1 MHYRYSVLSE
11 TGNEIKGLE
20 QGSYQEIRKRLK
32 EKNYYILS
40 LEADFLKSIRFA
52 LEKKTVKPQT
62 LAVFFEDLVNM
73 LKTGIAM
80 NEAVSALQESSVEPV
95 LTKALSGIEYDL
107 ANGFSLAKAFK
118 KTKVFPWLVINML
131 KVGEKSGS
139 LEQVFDDLAKYYS
152 REAEFLS
159 SLKSAVI
166 YPIVVFCMLVGIMF
180 YVSSNV
186 IPHLEALLPIR
197 GNAYFSTRVLL
208 FLSHFLKDFW
218 FVCLLLPIAGIF
230 IYSRFKKSSIEKAAS
245 FYYKIPLV
253 GSIAKDVAF
262 STLFSNLAVLQRNGI
277 NIAEALS
284 LIGDTTSY
292 QFLSKKIQ
300 KLKDFI
306 ASGLSF
312 WQALEKDPFFPSFIY
327 YSIRKGEEMGRLDEY
342 LTSLSRYY
350 FDKVSRRIGVLLSFI
365 QPLLLIFCAAFLL
378 FVVSAFIMPVY
389 SNLSNIA
396 GGNVKF

>member
-40 LEADFLKSIRFA
+40 LEADIFKSMRFS
-52 LEKKTVKPQT
+52 LENKTVKAQT

-95 LTKALSGIEYDL
+95 LTKALSGIEDDL
-107 ANGFSLAKAFK
+107 ANGFSLTKAFE
-118 KTKVFPWLVINML
+118 KTKVFPWLVLNML

-139 LEQVFDDLAKYYS
+139 LEQVSEDLARYYS
-152 REAEFLS
+152 REAEFS
-159 SLKSAVI
+159 RNLKSAVI

-180 YVSSNV
+180 YVSFKV
-186 IPHLEALLPIR
+186 IPHLEALLPIG
-197 GNAYFSTRVLL
+197 GNAYFSTRLLL
-208 FLSHFLKDFW
+208 FLSHFLKNFW
-218 FVCLLLPIAGIF
+218 FVCPLLPIAAVF
-230 IYSRFKKSSIEKAAS
+230 IYSRLKKSSVERIAS
-245 FYYKIPLV
+245 FYYKIPLI
-253 GSIAKDVAF
+253 GSVAKDAAF

-277 NIAEALS
+277 NIADALS
-284 LIGDTTSY
+284 LIEETTSY
-292 QFLSKKIQ
+292 QFLAKKIQ

-312 WQALEKDPFFPSFIY
+312 WQALQKDPFFPKLAY
-327 YSIRKGEEMGRLDEY
+327 TTVKKGEEMGALDKY
-342 LTSLSRYY
+342 LQSLSKYY
-350 FDKVSRRIGVLLSFI
+350 FDKVSRRTGVILSFI
-365 QPLLLIFCAAFLL
+365 QPALLIFCAAILL

>member
-1 MHYRYSVLSE
+1 MHYQYSVLSE
-11 TGNEIKGLE
+11 TGNEINGIE
-20 QGSYQEIRKRLK
+20 QGSYSQIKKSLK
-32 EKNYYILS
+32 AKNYYILS
-40 LEADFLKSIRFA
+40 LEADIFKSMRFA
-52 LEKKTVKPQT
+52 LENKTVKAQT

-95 LTKALSGIEYDL
+95 LTKALSGIEDDL
-107 ANGFSLAKAFK
+107 ANGFSLTKAFE
-118 KTKVFPWLVINML
+118 KTKVFPWLVLNML

-139 LEQVFDDLAKYYS
+139 LEQVFEDLARYYS
-152 REAEFLS
+152 REAEFS
-159 SLKSAVI
+159 RNLKSAVI

-180 YVSSNV
+180 YVSFKV

-197 GNAYFSTRVLL
+197 GNAYFSTRLLL
-208 FLSHFLKDFW
+208 FLSHFLKNFW
-218 FVCLLLPIAGIF
+218 FVCPLLPIAAVF
-230 IYSRFKKSSIEKAAS
+230 IYSRLKKSSVERIAS
-245 FYYKIPLV
+245 FYYKIPLI
-253 GSIAKDVAF
+253 GSVAKDAAF

-284 LIGDTTSY
+284 LIEETTSY
-292 QFLSKKIQ
+292 QFLAKKIQ

-312 WQALEKDPFFPSFIY
+312 WQAIEKDPFFPSFIY
-327 YSIRKGEEMGRLDEY
+327 YSVRKGEEMGALDEY
-342 LTSLSRYY
+342 LQSLSKYY
-350 FDKVSRRIGVLLSFI
+350 FDKVSRRTGVILSFI
-365 QPLLLIFCAAFLL
+365 QPALLIFCAAILL

-389 SNLSNIA
+389 GNLSNIA

>member
-40 LEADFLKSIRFA
+40 LEADLFKSIRFA
-52 LEKKTVKPQT
+52 LEKKTIKPQT

-73 LKTGIAM
+73 LKTGIAI
-80 NEAVSALQESSVEPV
+80 NEAVVALQESSIDPV
-95 LTKALSGIEYDL
+95 LTKSLSGIEDDL
-107 ANGFSLAKAFK
+107 ANGFSLTKAFK
-118 KTKVFPWLVINML
+118 ETKVFPWLVLNML

-139 LEQVFDDLAKYYS
+139 LEQVFEDLAKYYS

-159 SLKSAVI
+159 SLKSAII

-180 YVSSNV
+180 YVSFKV

-197 GNAYFSTRVLL
+197 GNAYFSTRLLL
-208 FLSHFLKDFW
+208 FLSHFLRDFW
-218 FVCLLLPIAGIF
+218 FVCLLFPPAAVF
-230 IYSRFKKSSIEKAAS
+230 IYSRLKKSSIERISA
-245 FYYKIPLV
+245 FYYKIPLI
-253 GSIAKDVAF
+253 GPLAKDAAF

-284 LIGDTTSY
+284 LIEETTSY
-292 QFLSKKIQ
+292 QFLAKKIQ

-312 WQALEKDPFFPSFIY
+312 WQALQKDPFFPKLAY
-327 YSIRKGEEMGRLDEY
+327 TTVKKGEEMGALDKY
-342 LTSLSRYY
+342 LQSLSKYY
-350 FDKVSRRIGVLLSFI
+350 FDKVSRRTGVILSFI
-365 QPLLLIFCAAFLL
+365 QPALLIFCAAILL

>member
-40 LEADFLKSIRFA
+40 LEADFFKSIRFA

-80 NEAVSALQESSVEPV
+80 NEAVSALQESSVEP
-95 LTKALSGIEYDL
+95 LIAKALSGIEYDL
-107 ANGFSLAKAFK
+107 ANGFSLARAFE

-139 LEQVFDDLAKYYS
+139 LEQVFEDLAKYYS
-152 REAEFLS
+152 REASFLR

-166 YPIVVFCMLVGIMF
+166 YPIIVFCMLIGIMF
-180 YVSSNV
+180 YVSFKV

-218 FVCLLLPIAGIF
+218 FVCILFPIAGIF
-230 IYSRFKKSSIEKAAS
+230 IYSRFKKSSIEKVAS

-253 GSIAKDVAF
+253 GSIAKDAAF
-262 STLFSNLAVLQRNGI
+262 STLFSNLAVLQKNGI

-284 LIGDTTSY
+284 LIEETISY

-342 LTSLSRYY
+342 LTNLSRYY
-350 FDKVSRRIGVLLSFI
+350 FDKVSRRIDVLLSFI

>member
-20 QGSYQEIRKRLK
+20 LGSYQEIRKRLK

-40 LEADFLKSIRFA
+40 LEVDFFKSIRFA
-52 LEKKTVKPQT
+52 LEKKTIKPQT

-80 NEAVSALQESSVEPV
+80 NEAVSALQESSVEP
-95 LTKALSGIEYDL
+95 LLSKALSGIEYDL
-107 ANGFSLAKAFK
+107 ANGFSLAKAFE

-218 FVCLLLPIAGIF
+218 FVCILFPIAGIF
-230 IYSRFKKSSIEKAAS
+230 IYSRFKKSSIEKVAS

-253 GSIAKDVAF
+253 GSIAKDAAF

-284 LIGDTTSY
+284 LIEETTSY